1 MSPPYSK
8 RDVFRFLLDQG
19 QSVRILLDARR
30 EGVIVPARFRGVPQL
45 ILEVGL
51 NMNPPIPD
59 LDIEG
64 DGVRCTLSFAKQP
77 FHCTLPWSS
86 IWALI
91 GKRDGRGYQWVEDI
105 PPELVAVPQAPPP
118 PRMPPVLRA
127 VPAQSPSE
135 SSAPSSADSNPT
147 APSPPSPSPTK
158 VVSVGSEPA
167 QETLV
172 ASEESSK
179 EKSSSPEPSK
189 TGEEVVEELAPGKK
203 KRQLPSYLRV
213 IK

>member
-8 RDVFRFLLDQG
+8 REVFRFLLDQG
-19 QSVRILLDARR
+19 QPVRILLDARR
-30 EGVIVPARFRGVPQL
+30 DGVVVPPRFRGAPQL
-45 ILEVGL
+45 ILEIGL

-59 LDIEG
+59 LDTEG

-91 GKRDGRGYQWVEDI
+91 GKRDGRGYQWVEDM

-127 VPAQSPSE
+127 VPAEPPAE
-135 SSAPSSADSNPT
+135 PPAP
-147 APSPPSPSPTK
+147 
-158 VVSVGSEPA
+158 EPA
-167 QETLV
+167 EEPAPDQVAEATAARGDEAEEAPPAPEPPK
-172 ASEESSK
+172 ASEE
-179 EKSSSPEPSK
+179 
-189 TGEEVVEELAPGKK
+189 VIEELPPGKK

>member
-1 MSPPYSK
+1 M
-8 RDVFRFLLDQG
+8 
-19 QSVRILLDARR
+19 RILLDARR
-30 EGVIVPARFRGVPQL
+30 DGVVVPARFRGAPQL
-45 ILEVGL
+45 ILEIGL

-59 LDIEG
+59 LDTEG

-91 GKRDGRGYQWVEDI
+91 GKRDGRGYQWVEDM

-127 VPAQSPSE
+127 VPAE
-135 SSAPSSADSNPT
+135 
-147 APSPPSPSPTK
+147 PPP
-158 VVSVGSEPA
+158 EPA
-167 QETLV
+167 AEPAAPPDQVAAARRDEAEEAPPAPEPPK
-172 ASEESSK
+172 ASEE
-179 EKSSSPEPSK
+179 
-189 TGEEVVEELAPGKK
+189 VIEELPPGKK